1 MEKYCQNPLCE
12 HEATR
17 KVPVSVD
24 RSSDQ
29 RRSLCAVCE
38 EVYSWG
44 VQRGRMSSAPRRA
57 WVMHVTDHGEV
68 VHACIF
74 RTRRKAVKDLAGY
87 FRAQEGYHGPEDLPA
102 MSDWLAQHREHL
114 NVDLFPASVD
124 WS

>member
-12 HEATR
+12 NEATKR
-17 KVPVSVD
+17 VSASVD
-24 RSSDQ
+24 RPSDQ
-29 RRSLCAVCE
+29 RRSLCAICE

-44 VQRGRMSSAPRRA
+44 VQHGRMSSAPRRA
-57 WVMHVTDHGEV
+57 WVLRVTDGGEV
-68 VHACIF
+68 VHACVF

-87 FRAQEGYHGPEDLPA
+87 FSTHEGYRGPEALPA

-114 NVDLFPASVD
+114 NVDLFPASID